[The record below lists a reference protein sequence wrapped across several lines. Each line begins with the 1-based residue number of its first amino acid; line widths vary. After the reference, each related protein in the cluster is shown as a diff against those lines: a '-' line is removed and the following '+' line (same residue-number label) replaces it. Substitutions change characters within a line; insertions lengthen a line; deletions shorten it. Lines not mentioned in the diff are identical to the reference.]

1 MIAKV
6 LTVKEELEQAARLR
20 YEVFVEHLQWV
31 PGNPERLERDCHDID
46 SEQVGVFEGP
56 KLLGVCRITPYGK
69 PWMLTKSFSWYT
81 GPIDPDSFELS
92 RLAVDLTVKKP
103 KEILSRLFYYMAHI
117 TTNPWCY
124 TITTH
129 RRVPAYRRMG
139 IIFEEL
145 DRHLYDEWAVV
156 IKIDA
161 LNTPWRTILER
172 SL

>member
-1 MIAKV
+1 MITKM
-6 LTVKEELEQAARLR
+6 LRTPEEFEKAARLR

-46 SEQVGVFEGP
+46 SAQVGVFEGP
-56 KLLGVCRITPYGK
+56 KLLGVCRITPSGK

-92 RLAVDLTVKKP
+92 RLAVDLSERP
-103 KEILSRLFYYMAHI
+103 KRIIARLFYYLAEY
-117 TTNPWCY
+117 TTKPWAY
-124 TITTH
+124 SITTH

-145 DRHLYDEWAVV
+145 DRRLYDEYAVV
-156 IKIDA
+156 IKIDVF
-161 LNTPWRTILER
+161 NTPWRQILER